1 MERLAFPG
9 GLDPFDGQG
18 RCIDLR
24 QAAWPVVSRFEVS
37 DFERG
42 EAEVARVECPR

>member
-24 QAAWPVVSRFEVS
+24 QAAWPVVSRFESVTS
-37 DFERG
+37 NAASLR
-42 EAEVARVECPR
+42 